1 MTAHDPRIIR
11 GLPVVSRPT
20 RPGNHPLS
28 AINVQAVAKRLVVF
42 NPSGASVEHLV
53 AHARRDIE
61 GLAEAEIV
69 HRVVSHDPDT
79 LWAVA
84 RRDRHDSANPSPD
97 GFVAFLMLSEE
108 GLRRLAAGTFD
119 ASCPD
124 LTLLAPQHEKPAG
137 IYVWALHA
145 RGPLAA
151 GVALVFEKIST
162 PLYLDVDLYARA
174 VTEEGR
180 RFLETLGFRPG
191 AVVRGTPAPHLHVFS
206 RKEQSKRAPSPLY
219 DSYNAARTGREIAV
233 TVARSFDDLAR
244 VISVRS
250 AVYLSEQECPYDEEF
265 DGNDLVATNLIGYVG
280 KEPAGCL
287 RIRYFADFAKLER
300 LAVRREFRNTRL
312 SFQLVRAGIE
322 LCRVKGY
329 RRMYGHAQK
338 RLVNFWAR
346 FGFRLFE
353 GGKEL
358 VFSDFDY
365 VEMVLDAA
373 RHPEAITIGTDPYV
387 IIRPEGRWHVPGV
400 LDRSNTRPV
409 TRPSIEGSAA

>member
-1 MTAHDPRIIR
+1 MTAHDPRIVR
-11 GLPVVSRPT
+11 GVPVVTRPSRPGT
-20 RPGNHPLS
+20 HPLN
-28 AINVQAVAKRLVVF
+28 AIDVKAVAKRLVVF
-42 NPSGASVEHLV
+42 NPSGAAVEQLV
-53 AHARRDIE
+53 ARAKRDIE
-61 GLAEAEIV
+61 GLAGAEVV
-69 HRVVSHDPDT
+69 HRIVSHNPDS
-79 LWAVA
+79 LWAIA

-97 GFVAFLMLSEE
+97 GFVAFLMLNKE

-119 ASCPD
+119 ASQPD
-124 LTLLAPQHEKPAG
+124 LAFLASQHEKPAG

-162 PLYLDVDLYARA
+162 PLYADVDLYARA

-191 AVVRGTPAPHLHVFS
+191 AVVRDTPAPHLHVFN
-206 RKEQSKRAPSPLY
+206 RKELAKRETLPLY
-219 DSYNAARTGREIAV
+219 DSYNDGRTGREIAV

-312 SFQLVRAGIE
+312 SFQLVRAAIE

-373 RHPEAITIGTDPYV
+373 RHPDAITIGTDPYV

-400 LDRSNTRPV
+400 LDRSNARPV
-409 TRPSIEGSAA
+409 TRPSIEGSAP